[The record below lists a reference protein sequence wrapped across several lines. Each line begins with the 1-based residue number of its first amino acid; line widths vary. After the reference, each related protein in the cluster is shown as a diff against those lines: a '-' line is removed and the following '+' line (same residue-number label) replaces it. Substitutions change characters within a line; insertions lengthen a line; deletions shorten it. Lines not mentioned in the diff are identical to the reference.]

1 MASKT
6 EDAISPNEFPVSA
19 GVRLRLD
26 RSLALENAT
35 TVSNKRKID
44 QTGGQREDVYVRKP
58 YVRKPHISVA
68 PVKTLSEPRKVPGHV
83 SRREVRKYTALP
95 PPSTSTPANT
105 THKANRGGDDD
116 GGGQDK
122 GGDNSHNGDDGQGND
137 GNDGNDGSEEQ
148 EQAEI
153 NNAGGLDES
162 EDDFES
168 ACSTPWPEDTFKELS
183 APERQ
188 IVPAAA
194 SEISELQ
201 TELFLLEESA
211 REEQARIEKATE
223 ELTNEEKTRNYRIQQ
238 NLQSNLFVPY
248 LKRVIDPPIYCLFAD
263 NRLVWRYEIKAQ
275 DTRVPY
281 SSSIRR
287 WRGRDRAPVSEGEL
301 EKAGWV
307 WQEDGGVWERLPT
320 PFEVSLSRRK
330 QILSIKIVDEH
341 R

>member
-1 MASKT
+1 M
-6 EDAISPNEFPVSA
+6 EPIE
-19 GVRLRLD
+19 
-26 RSLALENAT
+26 
-35 TVSNKRKID
+35 
-44 QTGGQREDVYVRKP
+44 GQREDVYVRKP
-58 YVRKPHISVA
+58 YVRKPHISVT

-83 SRREVRKYTALP
+83 RRREVRKYTALP
-95 PPSTSTPANT
+95 PPGTSTPANT

-116 GGGQDK
+116 DGGGPDR
-122 GGDNSHNGDDGQGND
+122 GGDKSHNGDDDQGND
-137 GNDGNDGSEEQ
+137 GNDSNDDNEEQ

-153 NNAGGLDES
+153 NNASGLDES

-183 APERQ
+183 APERE

-201 TELFLLEESA
+201 TELSLLEESA
-211 REEQARIEKATE
+211 REEQAGIKR
-223 ELTNEEKTRNYRIQQ
+223 ELTDEEKTRNYRIQQ
-238 NLQSNLFVPY
+238 NLQSNLFIPY
-248 LKRVIDPPIYCLFAD
+248 LKGDIDPPIYCLFAD

-275 DTRVPY
+275 DTRLPY

-287 WRGRDRAPVSEGEL
+287 WRGRDRALVNKGEL
-301 EKAGWV
+301 ERAGWI
-307 WQEDGGVWERLPT
+307 WQDDSGVWERLPT

-330 QILSIKIVDEH
+330 QILSIKILDEH